1 MNRTRIFATMNITRA
16 SLLTGLIVA
25 AWWLAP
31 TVSYAQANRGST
43 TSGAFGP
50 TTLGSTSGASS
61 QGLGQG
67 MTTGMGGGSTQGGSG
82 QGGTSAGQSQMQT
95 TSGPQ
100 NLQAGGATGV
110 VGLSSA
116 NNAQNFY
123 STGQRGQGNQNFN
136 MLTQLAT
143 KSRQNQF
150 NQQQAQ
156 KAGKSTSQ
164 ATAQFRVPLRLGF
177 QPQAVSNVPLTG
189 LQRGLTK
196 VPGMTRLGPIAASLE
211 GTTAV
216 LRGTV

>member
-1 MNRTRIFATMNITRA
+1 
-16 SLLTGLIVA
+16 
-25 AWWLAP
+25 
-31 TVSYAQANRGST
+31 
-43 TSGAFGP
+43 
-50 TTLGSTSGASS
+50 
-61 QGLGQG
+61 
-67 MTTGMGGGSTQGGSG
+67 
-82 QGGTSAGQSQMQT
+82 
-95 TSGPQ
+95 
-100 NLQAGGATGV
+100 
-110 VGLSSA
+110 LSSA

-196 VPGMTRLGPIAASLE
+196 VPGMTRLGPISASLE

-216 LRGTV
+216 LRGTVATEADRQLAEGMARLEPAVTAVRNELVVGL